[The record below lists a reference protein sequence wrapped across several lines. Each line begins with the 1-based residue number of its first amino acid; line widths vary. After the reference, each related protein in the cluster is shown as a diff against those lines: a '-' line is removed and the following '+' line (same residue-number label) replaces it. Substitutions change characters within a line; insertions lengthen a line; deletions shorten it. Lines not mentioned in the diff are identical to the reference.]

1 MNRDEKLKITNL
13 TINKNN
19 LLGLND
25 NKQSIATIIS
35 SWYNSLLTTNVRTLK
50 SINGYHI
57 NIHLTLG
64 LNKAL

>member
-35 SWYNSLLTTNVRTLK
+35 S
-50 SINGYHI
+50 
-57 NIHLTLG
+57 
-64 LNKAL
+64 

>member
-1 MNRDEKLKITNL
+1 MNRNEKLKITSL

-35 SWYNSLLTTNVRTLK
+35 S
-50 SINGYHI
+50 
-57 NIHLTLG
+57 
-64 LNKAL
+64 